1 MQGVGM
7 AGHGR
12 LHEDSGVN
20 ERRDT
25 AQVWHVLNLEEVH
38 YDGDV
43 SNSRWREIS
52 EWDGEG
58 IVDNGG

>member
-1 MQGVGM
+1 M

-12 LHEDSGVN
+12 LHEDSRVN

-25 AQVWHVLNLEEVH
+25 AQVWHVLNLEEVR

-43 SNSRWREIS
+43 SNSRWQEIS

-58 IVDNGG
+58 MVDNGG

>member
-1 MQGVGM
+1 M
-7 AGHGR
+7 
-12 LHEDSGVN
+12 N
-20 ERRDT
+20 ERRTT

-43 SNSRWREIS
+43 SNSGWQEIS

-58 IVDNGG
+58 MVDNGG